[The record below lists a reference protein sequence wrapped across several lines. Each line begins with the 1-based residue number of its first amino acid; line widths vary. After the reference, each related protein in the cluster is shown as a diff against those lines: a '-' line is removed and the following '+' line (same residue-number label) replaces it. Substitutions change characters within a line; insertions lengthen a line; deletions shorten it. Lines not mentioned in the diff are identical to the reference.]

1 MYIDRDDIIK
11 TVSFEDLH
19 YGDLF
24 IDPQD
29 DTQVLLRIE
38 RIITEDS
45 TIINAIDLKTG
56 DVVGYHPD
64 TDVIPVQG
72 VLKISRV

>member
-1 MYIDRDDIIK
+1 MDIIRNDIIK
-11 TVSFEDLH
+11 TISFEDLH

-29 DTQVLLRIE
+29 DTQVLLCIE
-38 RIITEDS
+38 RTITEDN
-45 TIINAIDLKTG
+45 TIINAIDLTTG
-56 DVVGYHPD
+56 AVVGYHPD
-64 TDVIPVQG
+64 YDVIPIQG

>member
-1 MYIDRDDIIK
+1 MDVIRNYLIK
-11 TVSFEDLH
+11 TVSFGDLQ

-29 DTQVLLRIE
+29 DTQVWLCIE
-38 RIITEDS
+38 RITTEYN

-56 DVVGYHPD
+56 DVVGYHPESE
-64 TDVIPVQG
+64 VILVKG

>member
-1 MYIDRDDIIK
+1 MDIIRNDIIK
-11 TVSFEDLH
+11 TVSFEDLQ

-29 DTQVLLRIE
+29 DTQVWLCIE
-38 RIITEDS
+38 RITTEDN
-45 TIINAIDLKTG
+45 TIINAIDLTTG

-64 TDVIPVQG
+64 TDVIPITG
-72 VLKISRV
+72 VLKINRV